1 MGIGIGGAI
10 KMFGPVLIEN
20 GDVSLAP
27 NIPKRKL
34 RNAMRT
40 YGRPHAT
47 PENTL
52 LLIDNTI
59 LRSAKDGLIITSTHL
74 LGRSGP
80 GGVVSVPLVD
90 IVSVIPDLR
99 SLAGF
104 PLPGIIINS
113 EHFIALPGMVR
124 KLDSVEY
131 LAIYAL
137 VAMLIQALG
146 LELPSPEFD
155 PDFNKA
161 ASDFNKGDFNK

>member
-10 KMFGPVLIEN
+10 EKWGPLLLEN
-20 GDVSLAP
+20 GDISLAP

-52 LLIDNTI
+52 LLIDNTL
-59 LRSAKDGLIITSTHL
+59 LRSAKDGLIITPTHL

-80 GGVVSVPLVD
+80 GGVVSIPLVD
-90 IVSVIPDLR
+90 IVSVLPDLR

-113 EHFIALPGMVR
+113 EYFIALPGVVR
-124 KLDSVEY
+124 TLDSVEY
-131 LAIYAL
+131 PAIYAL
-137 VAMLIQALG
+137 VIMLIQALG

-161 ASDFNKGDFNK
+161 AADFNKGDFNK

>member
-47 PENTL
+47 PESTL
-52 LLIDNTI
+52 LLVDNTL

-104 PLPGIIINS
+104 PIPGIIINS